1 MEIEFFHDVL
11 CAWCYALSPRLRR
24 LIEEF
29 PEIKVIHRS
38 FPLAPEPNDIVQM
51 FGSKEKGKRD
61 ILQHWKAANMN
72 DDEHRINAELMEQ
85 RDFDYPYSTPALL
98 ACKAAELQGGQAMH
112 WDYFDKAQ
120 EAHLTL
126 CRNIADFD
134 VLTDIARELDLDVEK
149 FSADLRSEQV
159 KYLLRL
165 DIDRA
170 LELGV
175 EATPTLVANGNLLT
189 GAVPYDNLKR
199 WYLKVRQEN

>member
-85 RDFDYPYSTPALL
+85 REFDYPYSTPALL

-112 WDYFDKAQ
+112 WDYFDKVQ

-134 VLTDIARELDLDVEK
+134 VLTDIARELGLDVEK
-149 FSADLRSEQV
+149 FSADLRSEQA

-175 EATPTLVANGNLLT
+175 EATPTLVANDGTLT
-189 GAVPYDNLKR
+189 GAVPYDSLKR
-199 WYLKVRQEN
+199 WYLKVRQ

>member
-24 LIEEF
+24 LTEEF

-38 FPLAPEPNDIVQM
+38 FPLAPEPSDIVQM

-112 WDYFDKAQ
+112 WDYFDKVQ

-134 VLTDIARELDLDVEK
+134 VLTDIARELSLDVEK
-149 FSADLRSEQV
+149 FSADLRGEQV
-159 KYLLRL
+159 KYLLRI

-175 EATPTLVANGNLLT
+175 EATPTLVANDGMLT
-189 GAVPYDNLKR
+189 GAVPYDSLKR
-199 WYLKVRQEN
+199 WYVKVRQ

>member
-24 LIEEF
+24 LTEEF
-29 PEIKVIHRS
+29 PDIKVIHRG

-112 WDYFDKAQ
+112 WNYFDKVQ

-134 VLTDIARELDLDVEK
+134 VLTDIARELSLDVEK
-149 FSADLRSEQV
+149 FRADLRGEQV
-159 KYLLRL
+159 RYLLRL

-175 EATPTLVANGNLLT
+175 EATPTLVANDGMLT
-189 GAVPYDNLKR
+189 GAVPYDSLKR
-199 WYLKVRQEN
+199 WYVKVRQ

>member
-24 LIEEF
+24 LTQEF
-29 PEIKVIHRS
+29 PDIQVIHRS

-61 ILQHWKAANMN
+61 ILKHWKAANMN

-98 ACKAAELQGGQAMH
+98 ACKAAEMQGGQEMH

-126 CRNIADFD
+126 CRNVADFD
-134 VLTDIARELDLDVEK
+134 VLTDIAIELGLDVDR
-149 FSADLRSEQV
+149 FRADLRGEQV

-175 EATPTLVANGNLLT
+175 EATPTLVANDGMLT
-189 GAVPYDNLKR
+189 GAVPYDSLKR
-199 WYLKVRQEN
+199 WYLQTRR

>member
-1 MEIEFFHDVL
+1 MDIVFFHDVL
-11 CAWCYALSPRLRR
+11 CACCYSLSPRLRR
-24 LIEEF
+24 LTEGF
-29 PEIKVIHRS
+29 PDIKVIHRG

-51 FGSKEKGKRD
+51 FGSKEKGKRN

-112 WDYFDKAQ
+112 WDYFDKVQ

-134 VLTDIARELDLDVEK
+134 VLTDIARELSLDVEK
-149 FSADLRSEQV
+149 FRADLRGEQV

-175 EATPTLVANGNLLT
+175 EATPTLVANDGMLT
-189 GAVPYDNLKR
+189 GAVPYDSLKR
-199 WYLKVRQEN
+199 WYVKVRQ

>member
-24 LIEEF
+24 LTEEF
-29 PEIKVIHRS
+29 PDIKVIHRG

-112 WDYFDKAQ
+112 WDYFDKVQ

-134 VLTDIARELDLDVEK
+134 VLTDIARELSLDVEK
-149 FSADLRSEQV
+149 FSADLRGEQV
-159 KYLLRL
+159 KYLLRI

-175 EATPTLVANGNLLT
+175 EATPTLVANDGMLT
-189 GAVPYDNLKR
+189 GAVPYDSLKR
-199 WYLKVRQEN
+199 WYLKVRQ

>member
-24 LIEEF
+24 LTEEF
-29 PEIKVIHRS
+29 PDIKVIHRG
-38 FPLAPEPNDIVQM
+38 FPLAPEPNDIIQM

-98 ACKAAELQGGQAMH
+98 ACKAAELQGGQEMH
-112 WDYFDKAQ
+112 WDYFDKVQ

-134 VLTDIARELDLDVEK
+134 VLTDIARELSLDVEK
-149 FSADLRSEQV
+149 FSADLRGEQV

-175 EATPTLVANGNLLT
+175 EATPTLVANDGMLT
-189 GAVPYDNLKR
+189 GAVPYDSLKR
-199 WYLKVRQEN
+199 WYVKVRQ

>member
-24 LIEEF
+24 LTEEF
-29 PEIKVIHRS
+29 PDIKVIHRG

-112 WDYFDKAQ
+112 WNYFDKVQ

-134 VLTDIARELDLDVEK
+134 VLTDIARELSLDVEK
-149 FSADLRSEQV
+149 FSADLRGEQV

-175 EATPTLVANGNLLT
+175 EATPTLVANDGMLT
-189 GAVPYDNLKR
+189 GAVPYDSLKR
-199 WYLKVRQEN
+199 WYLKVHQ

>member
-1 MEIEFFHDVL
+1 
-11 CAWCYALSPRLRR
+11 
-24 LIEEF
+24 
-29 PEIKVIHRS
+29 
-38 FPLAPEPNDIVQM
+38 M

-112 WDYFDKAQ
+112 WNYFDKVQ

-134 VLTDIARELDLDVEK
+134 VLTDIARELSLDVEK
-149 FSADLRSEQV
+149 FSADLRGEQV

-175 EATPTLVANGNLLT
+175 EATPTLVANDGMLT
-189 GAVPYDNLKR
+189 VQ
-199 WYLKVRQEN
+199 YLTTA

>member
-24 LIEEF
+24 LTEEF
-29 PEIKVIHRS
+29 PDIKVIHRS

-120 EAHLTL
+120 EAHLSL

-134 VLTDIARELDLDVEK
+134 VLTDIARELGLDVEK
-149 FSADLRSEQV
+149 FSADLRGEQV

-175 EATPTLVANGNLLT
+175 EATPTLAANDGMLT
-189 GAVPYDNLKR
+189 GAVPYDSLKR

>member
-24 LIEEF
+24 LTEEF
-29 PEIKVIHRS
+29 PDIKVIHRG
-38 FPLAPEPNDIVQM
+38 FPLAPEPNDIIQM

-98 ACKAAELQGGQAMH
+98 ACKAAELQGGQEMH
-112 WDYFDKAQ
+112 WDYFDKVQ

-134 VLTDIARELDLDVEK
+134 VLTDIARELSLDVEK
-149 FSADLRSEQV
+149 FSADLRGEQV
-159 KYLLRL
+159 KYLLRI

-175 EATPTLVANGNLLT
+175 EATPTLVANDGMLT
-189 GAVPYDNLKR
+189 GAVPYDSLKR
-199 WYLKVRQEN
+199 WYVKVRQ

>member
-11 CAWCYALSPRLRR
+11 RAWCYALSPRLRR
-24 LIEEF
+24 LTEVF
-29 PEIKVIHRS
+29 PEINVIHRG

-112 WDYFDKAQ
+112 WDYFDKVQ

-134 VLTDIARELDLDVEK
+134 VLTDIARELSLDVEK
-149 FSADLRSEQV
+149 FRADLRGEQV
-159 KYLLRL
+159 KFLLRL

-170 LELGV
+170 LELVV
-175 EATPTLVANGNLLT
+175 EATPTLVANDGMLT
-189 GAVPYDNLKR
+189 GAVPYDSLKR
-199 WYLKVRQEN
+199 RYVKVRQ

>member
-24 LIEEF
+24 LTEEF
-29 PEIKVIHRS
+29 PDIKVIHRG

-112 WDYFDKAQ
+112 WDYFDKVQ
-120 EAHLTL
+120 EEHLTL
-126 CRNIADFD
+126 CRKIADLD
-134 VLTDIARELDLDVEK
+134 VLTDIARELSLDVEK
-149 FSADLRSEQV
+149 FRADLRGEQV

-175 EATPTLVANGNLLT
+175 EATPTLVANDSMLT
-189 GAVPYDNLKR
+189 GSVPYDSLKR
-199 WYLKVRQEN
+199 RFVKVRQ

>member
-24 LIEEF
+24 LTEEF
-29 PEIKVIHRS
+29 PDIKVIHRG

-98 ACKAAELQGGQAMH
+98 ACKAAELQGGQEMH
-112 WDYFDKAQ
+112 WDYFDKVQ

-134 VLTDIARELDLDVEK
+134 VLTDIARELSLDVEK
-149 FSADLRSEQV
+149 FSADLRGEQV
-159 KYLLRL
+159 KYLLRI

-175 EATPTLVANGNLLT
+175 EATPTLVANDGMLT
-189 GAVPYDNLKR
+189 GAVPYDSLKR
-199 WYLKVRQEN
+199 WYVKVRQ

>member
-24 LIEEF
+24 LTEEF
-29 PEIKVIHRS
+29 PDIKVIHRG
-38 FPLAPEPNDIVQM
+38 FPLAPEPNDIIQM

-112 WDYFDKAQ
+112 WDYFDKVQ

-134 VLTDIARELDLDVEK
+134 VLTDIARELSLDVEK
-149 FSADLRSEQV
+149 FSADLRGEQV
-159 KYLLRL
+159 KYLLRI

-175 EATPTLVANGNLLT
+175 EATPTLVANDGMLT
-189 GAVPYDNLKR
+189 GAVPYDSLKR
-199 WYLKVRQEN
+199 WYVKVRQ

>member
-24 LIEEF
+24 LTEEF
-29 PEIKVIHRS
+29 PDIKVIHRG

-112 WDYFDKAQ
+112 WDYFDKVQ

-134 VLTDIARELDLDVEK
+134 VLTDIARELSLDVEK
-149 FSADLRSEQV
+149 FRADLRGEQV

-175 EATPTLVANGNLLT
+175 EATPTLVANDGMLT
-189 GAVPYDNLKR
+189 GAVPYDSLKR
-199 WYLKVRQEN
+199 WYVKVRQ

>member
-38 FPLAPEPNDIVQM
+38 FPLAPEPNDIAQM

-85 RDFDYPYSTPALL
+85 REFDYPYSTPALL

-149 FSADLRSEQV
+149 FSADLRGEQV

-175 EATPTLVANGNLLT
+175 DATPTLVANGNVLT

>member
-24 LIEEF
+24 LTEEF
-29 PEIKVIHRS
+29 PDIQVIHRS

-61 ILQHWKAANMN
+61 ILKHWKAANMN

-98 ACKAAELQGGQAMH
+98 ACKAAEMQGGQEMH

-126 CRNIADFD
+126 CRNVADFD
-134 VLTDIARELDLDVEK
+134 VLTDIAIELGLDVDR
-149 FSADLRSEQV
+149 FRADLRGEQV

-175 EATPTLVANGNLLT
+175 EATPTLVANDGMLT
-189 GAVPYDNLKR
+189 GAVPYDSLKR
-199 WYLKVRQEN
+199 WYLQTRR

>member
-1 MEIEFFHDVL
+1 MEIELFHDVL

-24 LIEEF
+24 LTEEF
-29 PEIKVIHRS
+29 PDIKVIHRG
-38 FPLAPEPNDIVQM
+38 FPLAPEPIDIVQM

-112 WDYFDKAQ
+112 WDYFDKVQ

-134 VLTDIARELDLDVEK
+134 VLTDIARELSLDVEK
-149 FSADLRSEQV
+149 FRADLRGEQV

-175 EATPTLVANGNLLT
+175 EATPTLVANDGMLT
-189 GAVPYDNLKR
+189 GAVPYDSLKR
-199 WYLKVRQEN
+199 WYVKVRQ

>member
-24 LIEEF
+24 LTEEF
-29 PEIKVIHRS
+29 SDIKVIHRS
-38 FPLAPEPNDIVQM
+38 FPLAPEPNDIAQM

-85 RDFDYPYSTPALL
+85 REFDYPYSTPALL

-120 EAHLTL
+120 EAHLSL

-134 VLTDIARELDLDVEK
+134 VLTDIARELGLDVEK
-149 FSADLRSEQV
+149 FSADLRGEQV

-175 EATPTLVANGNLLT
+175 DATPTLVANGNVLT

>member
-24 LIEEF
+24 LTEEF

-38 FPLAPEPNDIVQM
+38 FPLAPEPSDIVQM

-98 ACKAAELQGGQAMH
+98 ACKAAELQGGQEMH

-134 VLTDIARELDLDVEK
+134 VLTDIARELGLDVEK
-149 FSADLRSEQV
+149 FSADLRGEQV

-175 EATPTLVANGNLLT
+175 EATPTLVANDGMLT
-189 GAVPYDNLKR
+189 GAVPYDSLKR
-199 WYLKVRQEN
+199 WYLKVRQ